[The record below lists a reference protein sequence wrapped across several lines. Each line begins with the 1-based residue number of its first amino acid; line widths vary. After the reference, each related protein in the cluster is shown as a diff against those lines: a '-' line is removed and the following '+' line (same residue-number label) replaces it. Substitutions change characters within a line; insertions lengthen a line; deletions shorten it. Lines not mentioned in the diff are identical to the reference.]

1 MKIAAGMFY
10 HEANSFNPDL
20 VQKEDF
26 VYCEGEEVIKRLYAS
41 EVFQRENAEIVP
53 LIYAATLPNGIVD
66 KDAYTYYADRIL
78 SILSENK
85 DVDGVFLHLH
95 GSMEVNELGSGEYHL
110 VKSVR
115 DLLGDDVIIGLC
127 LDAHANTDPR
137 LPALVNAMRNYRTVP
152 HQDQDV
158 TEKAVAEHMVDCIK
172 NHKKTIPQFVR
183 LPYAIHPEKALGEA
197 WPLSAIF
204 QKLKELERMEE
215 VAIATLGIGMIWC
228 DCASLAT
235 NVAVTPAEERYT
247 DRAMELARELA
258 DYVYSF
264 RDSFEFEQLPLS
276 PREAVRH
283 SISCKESPVFV
294 SDSGDNTTGGAVGD
308 HTVMLREYLECS
320 DYNGKR
326 VVVTTVWDEKAVE
339 HCMRYNEGDRITVS
353 IGKDYDDNTRAVTV
367 NGVLKKKGSLYGFM
381 GNEKQA
387 VGKAV
392 TITAG
397 PVDVV
402 ITDRPG
408 SFITVGHFE
417 GAGLNISDY
426 HVIVVKQGYLFP
438 ELREISELS
447 ILALTPGATHQLVE
461 NLEYK
466 NIIPPVY
473 PLRYAGKE

>member
-183 LPYAIHPEKALGEA
+183 LPMPFILRRCWGGMA
-197 WPLSAIF
+197 LSAIF
-204 QKLKELERMEE
+204 QSSMSWKGWRKWPLPH
-215 VAIATLGIGMIWC
+215 W
-228 DCASLAT
+228 AS
-235 NVAVTPAEERYT
+235 
-247 DRAMELARELA
+247 
-258 DYVYSF
+258 
-264 RDSFEFEQLPLS
+264 
-276 PREAVRH
+276 
-283 SISCKESPVFV
+283 
-294 SDSGDNTTGGAVGD
+294 G
-308 HTVMLREYLECS
+308 
-320 DYNGKR
+320 
-326 VVVTTVWDEKAVE
+326 
-339 HCMRYNEGDRITVS
+339 
-353 IGKDYDDNTRAVTV
+353 
-367 NGVLKKKGSLYGFM
+367 
-381 GNEKQA
+381 
-387 VGKAV
+387 
-392 TITAG
+392 
-397 PVDVV
+397 
-402 ITDRPG
+402 
-408 SFITVGHFE
+408 
-417 GAGLNISDY
+417 
-426 HVIVVKQGYLFP
+426 
-438 ELREISELS
+438 
-447 ILALTPGATHQLVE
+447 
-461 NLEYK
+461 
-466 NIIPPVY
+466 
-473 PLRYAGKE
+473 

>member
-1 MKIAAGMFY
+1 
-10 HEANSFNPDL
+10 
-20 VQKEDF
+20 
-26 VYCEGEEVIKRLYAS
+26 
-41 EVFQRENAEIVP
+41 
-53 LIYAATLPNGIVD
+53 
-66 KDAYTYYADRIL
+66 
-78 SILSENK
+78 
-85 DVDGVFLHLH
+85 
-95 GSMEVNELGSGEYHL
+95 
-110 VKSVR
+110 
-115 DLLGDDVIIGLC
+115 
-127 LDAHANTDPR
+127 
-137 LPALVNAMRNYRTVP
+137 
-152 HQDQDV
+152 
-158 TEKAVAEHMVDCIK
+158 
-172 NHKKTIPQFVR
+172 
-183 LPYAIHPEKALGEA
+183 
-197 WPLSAIF
+197 
-204 QKLKELERMEE
+204 
-215 VAIATLGIGMIWC
+215 
-228 DCASLAT
+228 
-235 NVAVTPAEERYT
+235 
-247 DRAMELARELA
+247 
-258 DYVYSF
+258 
-264 RDSFEFEQLPLS
+264 
-276 PREAVRH
+276 
-283 SISCKESPVFV
+283 
-294 SDSGDNTTGGAVGD
+294 
-308 HTVMLREYLECS
+308 
-320 DYNGKR
+320 
-326 VVVTTVWDEKAVE
+326 
-339 HCMRYNEGDRITVS
+339 MRYNEGDRITVS